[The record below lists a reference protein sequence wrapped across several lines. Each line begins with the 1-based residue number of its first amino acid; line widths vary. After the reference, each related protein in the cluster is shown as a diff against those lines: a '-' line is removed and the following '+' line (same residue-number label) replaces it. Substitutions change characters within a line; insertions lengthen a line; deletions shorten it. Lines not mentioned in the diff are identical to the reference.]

1 MSHAVAEPFL
11 EISFED
17 YLTID
22 TGEGRLEWVAGRVHA
37 MSGGTERH
45 NLIISEISDVL
56 RDGARARGCRR
67 FIQGRRLRTD
77 TASYYPD
84 VFIVSGPAGAD
95 QYETDASLVVEVP
108 SPSTQDVDRR
118 EKPISYR
125 RLPSFERYLIVDPD
139 RMHIEVGEPGEGMLR
154 WTAYG
159 PGDTVVTPYGNL
171 VLDELYGA
179 VDEVA
184 TRKTR

>member
-45 NLIISEISDVL
+45 NLIISEISDVF
-56 RDGARARGCRR
+56 RDGARARGCRRTRARGCRR

-84 VFIVSGPAGAD
+84 VFLVCGPAGAD
-95 QYETDASLVVEVP
+95 QYETDASLVVEVL

-125 RLPSFERYLIVDPD
+125 RLPRSSAI
-139 RMHIEVGEPGEGMLR
+139 
-154 WTAYG
+154 
-159 PGDTVVTPYGNL
+159 
-171 VLDELYGA
+171 
-179 VDEVA
+179 
-184 TRKTR
+184 